1 MKLLVFDGNSIINRA
16 YYAIRGLS
24 TKDGFA
30 TNGIYG
36 FLKLYEKYFEMVGPD
51 MVAVTFDLR
60 VKTFRH
66 EMYDGYKAQRKGM
79 PDDLAAQMEPLK
91 SILRAMN
98 VCILEKEG
106 YEADD
111 IIGTLS
117 AYATEK
123 KYECFI
129 VSGDRDDFQLVSE
142 YTTLLLPVTQ
152 KGGSETI
159 TVTPAYI
166 KEKYGLTPLQMIEL
180 KSIMGDTSDN
190 IKGVSGIGEKGAL
203 DLIVKFGSLDGVYE
217 NIDSDLIKKGTRD
230 KLVAD
235 REMAYLSRKLA
246 EICKS
251 VPIEIDDDKLAV
263 KEYDHQSLSE
273 LLLKYELS
281 SLIKALG
288 VDNAAKKEV
297 KLYGDVSL
305 DEAKEYCLEKGMYFT
320 YEICENTVAAHI
332 VYRDGVAFV
341 ADALA
346 LILDKSIKKVTYDAK
361 ELYKFLLNM
370 DAAPTEPYFD
380 VMVAQYV
387 LDSTLSNYSKES
399 LLMRILQTEMTDE
412 ASFVSS
418 LPQIYLSQQQAIAER
433 EQEHL
438 LFEIEFPLTLV
449 LADMERIGFKVDKR
463 RLDEYSQKISLQ
475 LALLESTVYEMAG
488 EEFNINSPKQLG
500 HILFEKLQLK
510 PAKKTKSGFSTN
522 ADALEKVMNA
532 HPIVPAV
539 LEYRKYA
546 KLKSTYCDGLLSLLD
561 EESKIH
567 TSFQQTVTQ
576 TGRISS
582 TEPNL
587 QNIPVRTEIGRE
599 LRAMFT
605 ASNETMVLVDADYSQ
620 IELRVLAH
628 IADDKNMLHGFEMG
642 EDIHTATA
650 ARVFGVLPLE
660 VTEDM
665 RRAAKAVNFGIV
677 YGISDFSLAQDIHV
691 TKKEAAAYI
700 ESYFAEYSG
709 VKKYMEETIAFAK
722 ENGYVSTIF
731 GRRRELPELSSSNF
745 MVRSFGERVAMNT
758 PIQGSAADII
768 KIAMVN
774 IYRRLKE
781 EGLAAR
787 LILQVH
793 DELIIEAPL
802 NERDRVSHLLGEEM
816 EKAAKLKVRLLAE
829 VHSGASWY
837 DCK

>member
-36 FLKLYEKYFEMVGPD
+36 FLKLYQKYFETVQPD

-60 VKTFRH
+60 AKTFRH
-66 EMYDGYKAQRKGM
+66 EMYDAYKAQRKGM

-91 SILRAMN
+91 NILRAMN

-117 AYATEK
+117 AYASEK
-123 KYECFI
+123 QYECFI
-129 VSGDRDDFQLVSE
+129 VSGDRDDFQLVNE
-142 YTTLLLPVTQ
+142 YTTLLLPITQ
-152 KGGSETI
+152 KGGSETLQ
-159 TVTPAYI
+159 VTPAYI
-166 KEKYGLTPLQMIEL
+166 KEKFGLTPQQMIEL

-190 IKGVSGIGEKGAL
+190 IKGVAGIGEKGAL

-217 NIDSDLIKKGTRD
+217 NIDSELIKKGTRD
-230 KLVAD
+230 KLIAD
-235 REMAYLSRKLA
+235 KEMAYLSRKLA
-246 EICKS
+246 QICKN
-251 VPIEIDDDKLAV
+251 VPIKINDDMLVV
-263 KEYDHQSLSE
+263 KEYDLSLSD
-273 LLLKYELS
+273 LLLQYELS
-281 SLIKALG
+281 SLIKVLG
-288 VDNAAKKEV
+288 VDNFAKKEV
-297 KLYGDVSL
+297 NVYGEISL
-305 DEAKEYCLEKGMYFT
+305 DEARRYCIKEGMYFT
-320 YEICENTVAAHI
+320 YEICGKSVAANI
-332 VYRDGVAFV
+332 SYQDGVAFI
-341 ADALA
+341 ADALS
-346 LILDKSIKKVTYDAK
+346 LILDESICKVTYDAK
-361 ELYKFLLNM
+361 NLYKFLQEMN
-370 DAAPTEPYFD
+370 AAPAQPYFD

-387 LDSTLSNYSKES
+387 LDSTLSNYSKQS
-399 LLMRILQTEMTDE
+399 LLMRILQMEMIDE
-412 ASFVSS
+412 SSFVSS
-418 LPQIYLSQQQAIAER
+418 LPQIYQWQIKSVGER
-433 EQEHL
+433 EQEKL

-449 LADMERIGFKVDKR
+449 LADMERIGFMVDKQ
-463 RLDEYSQKISLQ
+463 RLNEYSLKITQRLQ
-475 LALLESTVYEMAG
+475 ELESTVYEMAG
-488 EEFNINSPKQLG
+488 ENFNINSPKQLG

-539 LEYRKYA
+539 SEYRKYA

-561 EESKIH
+561 AESKIH
-567 TSFQQTVTQ
+567 TTFQQTVTQ

-599 LRAMFT
+599 LRGMFT
-605 ASNETMVLVDADYSQ
+605 ASNESMILVDADYSQ

-628 IADDKNMLHGFEMG
+628 IADDKNMLRAFEMG
-642 EDIHTATA
+642 EDVHTATA

-691 TKKEAAAYI
+691 SKKEAAAYI
-700 ESYFAEYSG
+700 ESYFSEYSG
-709 VKKYMEETIAFAK
+709 VKRYLEETIAFAK
-722 ENGYVSTIF
+722 EKGYVSTIF
-731 GRRRELPELSSSNF
+731 GRRRELPELSSSNY
-745 MVRSFGERVAMNT
+745 MIRSFGERVAMNT
-758 PIQGSAADII
+758 PIQGTAADII

-781 EGLAAR
+781 EGLTAR

-802 NERDRVSHLLGEEM
+802 NERDRVSHFLGEEM